1 MTASRSRAFP
11 PSACFISLFITR
23 HPKWF
28 KMRRAMEIKKKDLQ
42 NKHNKHFPRQ
52 KNFSQFPT
60 PLVPKT
66 GLFWGGFVE
75 GAEER
80 MFMLASFLGCELS
93 HGSAFLTQS
102 MTKGMWTIWTKPLA
116 TMALHTQPKEA
127 FHSLAR
133 TLISICFSRVN
144 HHFDCYQLWLAAF
157 VQSRYTVKIY
167 FFTWNKTD
175 Y

>member
-23 HPKWF
+23 HPKRF
-28 KMRRAMEIKKKDLQ
+28 KMVRRREIYEKPTFKTRITNICPSKKVFFLSSQ
-42 NKHNKHFPRQ
+42 PPR
-52 KNFSQFPT
+52 
-60 PLVPKT
+60 VPKT
-66 GLFWGGFVE
+66 GLWT
-75 GAEER
+75 EER

-93 HGSAFLTQS
+93 QGSAFLTQS

-133 TLISICFSRVN
+133 TLISICSSRGQPS
-144 HHFDCYQLWLAAF
+144 FQLLSIVIGCIHSEQ
-157 VQSRYTVKIY
+157 VQGVTI
-167 FFTWNKTD
+167 
-175 Y
+175 